1 MLVRRLARPLL
12 ASWFVAEGI
21 GAVRHPSEHAQ
32 RVETAWRRVAART
45 EAPDPPEQEA
55 LRNMVKLHGAGMAVA
70 GLMLGLG
77 KAPRLA
83 ACTLAVL
90 TLPLAAMDY
99 PKAPR
104 EGVGSRPSAAERA
117 DRRDRFLRDL
127 SLIGGAALSGLDRHG
142 KPSLGWR
149 MSHAKLDRT
158 AELKARQAVSA
169 AHRQVRAV
177 RRQVKHATS

>member
-12 ASWFVAEGI
+12 ASWFVAQGI
-21 GAVRHPSEHAQ
+21 GAFRHPSEHVQ
-32 RVETAWRRVAART
+32 RVEATWRRVAART

-55 LRNMVKLHGAGMAVA
+55 LRTMVKLHGAGMAVA
-70 GLMLGLG
+70 GLMLAIG

-83 ACTLAVL
+83 SCTLAVL

-99 PKAPR
+99 PKPPR
-104 EGVGSRPSAAERA
+104 TGSGSRPSADERVE
-117 DRRDRFLRDL
+117 RRDRFLRDL

-158 AELKARQAVSA
+158 AELKARQAISA
-169 AHRQVRAV
+169 AHKQVRAV

>member
-12 ASWFVAEGI
+12 ASWFVAQGI
-21 GAVRHPSEHAQ
+21 GAVRHPSEHA
-32 RVETAWRRVAART
+32 ERVAATWHRIAART
-45 EAPDPPEQEA
+45 DAPDPPEDEA
-55 LRNMVKLHGAGMAVA
+55 LRTLVKLHGAGMAAA
-70 GLMLGLG
+70 GLMLATGR
-77 KAPRLA
+77 APRLA
-83 ACTLAVL
+83 ACTLAIL

-99 PKAPR
+99 PKPPR
-104 EGVGSRPSAAERA
+104 TGTGSRPSPPERA
-117 DRRDRFLRDL
+117 ERRDRFLRDL

-158 AELKARQAVSA
+158 AELKARQAVAA
-169 AHRQVRAV
+169 AHRQVRSV